1 MFWPV
6 PHSSTASN
14 TQAVFYFLAKTS
26 SLNSAT
32 VSVIPGPQATS
43 GMLVWRRLWAA
54 PRPWASVPLGA
65 TCPQAPHTVPSHL
78 QLPVSPISSPP
89 RGLLAVCT
97 VMSSAAV
104 MAAEPEAPPDTQ
116 QTPSP
121 PGSCG
126 LKETIVFEI
135 LSLRFLD
142 WLQGKQQPLLVEG
155 DTGFASRW
163 VEDFVVRTR
172 PWAQP
177 GLVAVTCGHGLLG
190 TACFSRASL
199 LTGLFSG

>member
-1 MFWPV
+1 MACSCGETVGSP
-6 PHSSTASN
+6 
-14 TQAVFYFLAKTS
+14 TS
-26 SLNSAT
+26 PDLSA
-32 VSVIPGPQATS
+32 IGCHLP
-43 GMLVWRRLWAA
+43 
-54 PRPWASVPLGA
+54 PRPSHSPVTSAVTSESHFIPTERFLG
-65 TCPQAPHTVPSHL
+65 SL
-78 QLPVSPISSPP
+78 QGEVL
-89 RGLLAVCT
+89 RGCDCSRARAV
-97 VMSSAAV
+97 
-104 MAAEPEAPPDTQ
+104 PPDTQ
-116 QTPSP
+116 QTLSP

-135 LSLRFLD
+135 LSLRFLN

-177 GLVAVTCGHGLLG
+177 GLMAVKCGHRLLG
-190 TACFSRASL
+190 AACFSRASL